1 MLDPFPPLHDQA
13 SRRSLEEAIS
23 VLQERHRNLPP
34 GDPER
39 FELAELMR
47 LLQRASHSQTS

>member
-23 VLQERHRNLPP
+23 VLQERHRSLSPS
-34 GDPER
+34 DPER

-47 LLQRASHSQTS
+47 LLQRASHTQTH